1 MELVTRDI
9 RVIAISPMVTMA
21 TLVLRFL
28 FGAVLS
34 YTYAR
39 LAGQVHVATAT

>member
-1 MELVTRDI
+1 MRDI

-21 TLVLRFL
+21 TLVLHFL
-28 FGAVLS
+28 FGAVLG

-39 LAGQVHVATAT
+39 LAGQEHVATAT